1 LIGWLVQERFYGHVV
16 KSIAEAGK
24 ITRRLD
30 KVKLLEVKT
39 KLTKHE
45 WIEFK
50 CAFVFFPGWTLGIY
64 VWEDGR
70 KYEGNWLNGE

>member
-1 LIGWLVQERFYGHVV
+1 M
-16 KSIAEAGK
+16 
-24 ITRRLD
+24 D

-39 KLTKHE
+39 KQTKHE

-50 CAFVFFPGWTLGIY
+50 YAFVFFPGWALGIY